1 MNAESTEWQRI
12 KIPVQMHKNTPETY
26 ASGVESFSCFASG
39 LIRYDLQWNFMSHG
53 ESLQV
58 ALQN

>member
-1 MNAESTEWQRI
+1 MPNPQNDDESKYLFKGI
-12 KIPVQMHKNTPETY
+12 NTPEAY

-39 LIRYDLQWNFMSHG
+39 LIGYDLQWNFMSHG